1 MSFVAGQSSVFV
13 KAPTRANGF
22 KRRRYSEAEK
32 RKKSVFLPRKHR
44 TRALPTNAVG
54 ECQKRMKRSEGR
66 LPYGSRSPRWCQKLL
81 ITRPPFTFEAPKTTS
96 ISAPKKV
103 SFGELKP
110 RIPGDFYSGCYLR
123 FQMTRLEFRLS
134 GLLNEYDPGID

>member
-44 TRALPTNAVG
+44 HWRNTDERGGRVPEAHEKVRRPVAV
-54 ECQKRMKRSEGR
+54 RLTFSSLVSEAAH
-66 LPYGSRSPRWCQKLL
+66 Y
-81 ITRPPFTFEAPKTTS
+81 APS
-96 ISAPKKV
+96 V
-103 SFGELKP
+103 HV
-110 RIPGDFYSGCYLR
+110 
-123 FQMTRLEFRLS
+123 
-134 GLLNEYDPGID
+134 